1 LVTEALVDAGVASG
15 LTRSVATD
23 LAVQTLAGSAAMLEY
38 WLAFMRD
45 GQPSGKKLPAW
56 PAYMSNAPKT
66 MVFGNNGI
74 GVK

>member
-1 LVTEALVDAGVASG
+1 VEDSEQG
-15 LTRSVATD
+15 RSI
-23 LAVQTLAGSAAMLEY
+23 SAAMLEY

-56 PAYMSNAPKT
+56 PAFMSYAPKT